1 MADIDLKFLEDY
13 AKNAE
18 KRKAELTAMQEKYAK
33 EQSAKQ
39 VSGSVKST
47 SQEGRLPGETFAQA
61 NERITKAYKE
71 LQAKPILSQEQVD
84 AGAKVQYVRT
94 GAGGVGE
101 YTVVVP
107 PGYKGPTIT
116 RNFTE
121 GILRPDMFYTTVNG
135 QGGTRV
141 SSNPVVATP
150 KGGKVSVLPDGS
162 YTIVSRVKRAD
173 GGYDVTYKAADGT
186 LYTKTEYSEL
196 GDDSGSNKGSGS
208 GNGGSNAPSTNIDV
222 LKAML
227 RGRGFNAALIDSS
240 ASYLQDLL
248 KDGLDYDNAV
258 EIFLSSK
265 DYTLK
270 NGSKITSP
278 FYEAYGYLNESAPK
292 PLGAN
297 ELYGF
302 VEGTKSLVKKYGL
315 NSKFASTEYMK
326 KYISNAINVDD
337 LEARANTA
345 RLKALESDTSYVEA
359 LKKLGFVSSA
369 ADLTDFF
376 LDPNVGQE
384 TLIQNQRMGTFAAEA
399 IRRASA
405 GIELNKTLAQQMAAS
420 YTAKGLN
427 EAQISAAA
435 AQGYQSIAES
445 LQPTTKLSGIYDK
458 TAAVGQSQI
467 QTELEQEEFMGME
480 SARRKRLKETELK
493 AYQGQSGTTQYSLR
507 GQATTGIL

>member
-1 MADIDLKFLEDY
+1 MADIDLKFLENY

-39 VSGSVKST
+39 VSASGKST
-47 SQEGRLPGETFAQA
+47 DIANRLPGETASQA
-61 NERITKAYKE
+61 NARITQAYKD
-71 LQAKPILSQEQVD
+71 LQAKPVLSQEQID

-101 YTVVVP
+101 YTVVTP
-107 PGYKGPTIT
+107 PGYTGPTIT
-116 RNFTE
+116 KTFTE
-121 GILRPDMFYTTVNG
+121 GILRSDLFYTTVNG
-135 QGGTRV
+135 QGGTKV
-141 SSNPVVATP
+141 TGTSATGS
-150 KGGKVSVLPDGS
+150 KGGKVNTLPNGS
-162 YTIVSRVKRAD
+162 YTIVKRVKRAD
-173 GGYDVTYKAADGT
+173 GGYDVTYQAADGT

-196 GDDSGSNKGSGS
+196 GADSSDGKGN
-208 GNGGSNAPSTNIDV
+208 NGGGNAPSTNIDV

-359 LKKLGFVSSA
+359 LKKLGFVSTA

-467 QTELEQEEFMGME
+467 QSELEQEEFMGME

-507 GQATTGIL
+507 GIGTSGIL

>member
-39 VSGSVKST
+39 VSASGKST
-47 SQEGRLPGETFAQA
+47 DIANRLPGETASQA
-61 NERITKAYKE
+61 NARITQAYKD
-71 LQAKPILSQEQVD
+71 LQAKPVLSQEQID
-84 AGAKVQYVRT
+84 AGAKVRYVRT

-101 YTVVVP
+101 YTVVTP
-107 PGYKGPTIT
+107 LGYTGPTVT
-116 RNFTE
+116 KTFTE
-121 GILRPDMFYTTVNG
+121 GILRSDLFYTTVNG
-135 QGGTRV
+135 QGGTKV
-141 SSNPVVATP
+141 SSNPVVGTP
-150 KGGKVSVLPDGS
+150 TGGKVNTLPNGS

-196 GDDSGSNKGSGS
+196 GDGSSSGSGS
-208 GNGGSNAPSTNIDV
+208 SGGGGNAPSTNIDV

-359 LKKLGFVSSA
+359 LKKLGFVSTA

-405 GIELNKTLAQQMAAS
+405 GIEFNKTLAQQMAAS